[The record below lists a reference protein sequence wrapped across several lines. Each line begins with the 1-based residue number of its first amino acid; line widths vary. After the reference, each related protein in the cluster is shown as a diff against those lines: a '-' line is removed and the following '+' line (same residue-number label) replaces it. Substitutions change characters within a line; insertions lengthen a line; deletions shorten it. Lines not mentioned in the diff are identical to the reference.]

1 MYGFLPKAK
10 VRARPDSIPDPFEF
24 IWRRSFECFLEST
37 WTLQN
42 QELTSK
48 ITSDT
53 HWKCVKDKYPGLDL
67 DTLLNYT
74 DCAKELADEFKA
86 DTLFKSEKEVNSGT
100 DYVKNIHNIRGN
112 LHLFQVMIEL
122 HHLRKRLCFFLK
134 TKNRFQAG

>member
-1 MYGFLPKAK
+1 MLLGVDLK
-10 VRARPDSIPDPFEF
+10 
-24 IWRRSFECFLEST
+24 RS
-37 WTLQN
+37 
-42 QELTSK
+42 SK

-86 DTLFKSEKEVNSGT
+86 DTLFKSEKEVNSLK
-100 DYVKNIHNIRGN
+100 DYVSNIHNIRGN

-122 HHLRKRLCFFLK
+122 HHLKPEATMLFSQNKKSVGCWMRLILDS
-134 TKNRFQAG
+134 R